1 MERQV
6 ERSQKLAAT
15 VLSVD
20 ELGILWKLCIDHF
33 GDDQFVI
40 TRLIVKVS
48 GERLTF
54 ESLDQFSA
62 CSDLPDRLYDYRL
75 WTYKTIA
82 HGISIHSVLGTPV
95 VVASGPN
102 VAWCAGAVDMVA
114 TFAKNRRQWY
124 SWFSSAPLFRLALGM
139 GVLGLFVIQDADV
152 PVLTVIAQPPPA
164 VAGWLAALSAL
175 SFLSAMR
182 ARAFPRL
189 AIRVCERRGY
199 IQKYVGE
206 LGLLFTV
213 LSFVAAVI
221 SIYISLRPAH

>member
-1 MERQV
+1 
-6 ERSQKLAAT
+6 
-15 VLSVD
+15 
-20 ELGILWKLCIDHF
+20 
-33 GDDQFVI
+33 
-40 TRLIVKVS
+40 
-48 GERLTF
+48 
-54 ESLDQFSA
+54 
-62 CSDLPDRLYDYRL
+62 
-75 WTYKTIA
+75 
-82 HGISIHSVLGTPV
+82 
-95 VVASGPN
+95 
-102 VAWCAGAVDMVA
+102 
-114 TFAKNRRQWY
+114 
-124 SWFSSAPLFRLALGM
+124 M